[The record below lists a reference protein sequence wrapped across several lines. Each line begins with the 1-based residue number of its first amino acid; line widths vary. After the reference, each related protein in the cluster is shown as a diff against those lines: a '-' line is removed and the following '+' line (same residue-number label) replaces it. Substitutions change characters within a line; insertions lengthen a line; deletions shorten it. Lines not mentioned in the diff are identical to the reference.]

1 MLTSIA
7 YLLIGGLSLGFIF
20 NKLRLPALVGMLLAG
35 ILLGPYGFNL
45 LDLSLLGISVEIR
58 QIALVIILLRAG
70 LALNLGDLKQVGRPA
85 ILLCFLPACFEIVG
99 IMLIAPLLFDVTL
112 LEAAVI
118 GAVVAA
124 VSPAVI
130 VPKMLNLMDER
141 RGTNRG
147 IPQMIMAGGSVDDVF
162 VIVLFTAFTTLASGG
177 DVSVASFLDIPV
189 SILLGAAL
197 GFVSGL
203 GFASYFKRFHTRDS
217 IKLLALLSVAFIFL
231 SLEQS
236 LKGSVA
242 ISGLLAVMVM
252 GITILS
258 RYPILAKRISP
269 KLNKLWVGAE
279 VFLFVLV
286 GATVNIQYATAAGV
300 AAIALILGAMIFRML
315 GVFTSMSGSPLNSK
329 ERLFCMIAYTPKATV
344 QAAIGSIPLAMGLPC
359 GELVL
364 TVAVLSIIITAP
376 IGAFGIDMTNKR
388 LLTLED

>member
-300 AAIALILGAMIFRML
+300 AAIALILGALIFRML